1 MNPQLTSLD
10 KFIINYYNCIIL
22 EDTSYIPFVSKLS
35 KQMDVTNIHPTSIHQ
50 NVWPWWMP
58 HSDSRYLYII

>member
-1 MNPQLTSLD
+1 M
-10 KFIINYYNCIIL
+10 